1 MPNKLIAICLIGILC
16 TNCLKDKYLAN
27 HSEWI
32 GSYDW
37 VYSVDYDDNVVD
49 LNQSS
54 DRYGFKIKRSG
65 KVLFFKNGKFT
76 HSGKLDSESMAYDG
90 LKIIVEDVGDLK
102 LTNEFGETRLK
113 NFPMKDFNNVFKK
126 LDK

>member
-1 MPNKLIAICLIGILC
+1 MLNKLIGICLIGALC

-27 HSEWI
+27 HSEWV

-37 VYSVDYDDNVVD
+37 VYSTDDNNSVID
-49 LNQSS
+49 LNQSG

-65 KVLFFKNGKFT
+65 KVLFFKNGKYI
-76 HSGKLDSESMAYDG
+76 HSGKFDSESASYDG
-90 LKIIVEDVGDLK
+90 LKIVAAKSGTHK
-102 LTNEFGETRLK
+102 LTNEFGEIRLRD
-113 NFPMKDFNNVFKK
+113 FPMKDFTNVFKK